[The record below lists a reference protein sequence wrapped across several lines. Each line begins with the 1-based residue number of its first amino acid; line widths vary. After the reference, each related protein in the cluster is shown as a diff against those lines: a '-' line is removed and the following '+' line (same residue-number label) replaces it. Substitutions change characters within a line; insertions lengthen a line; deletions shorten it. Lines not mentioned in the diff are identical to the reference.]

1 MSVIVADIH
10 KAVCRK
16 KQESCRVAQDGFCSA
31 GKPGSRS
38 VSMDVV
44 RSRARRSSSA
54 FTRAATDPPT
64 IVEGQLLR
72 MAPIG
77 RSDYPMPGMQ
87 PARLLHLLIPCILWV
102 LRNTR
107 HGKKHTVAL

>member
-1 MSVIVADIH
+1 MTSAARRECTAVSVVVADTH
-10 KAVCRK
+10 EPVWRN
-16 KQESCRVAQDGFCSA
+16 KQESCRLAQEGFCSA

-38 VSMDVV
+38 VSMDMV

-64 IVEGQLLR
+64 IVEGQPLR
-72 MAPIG
+72 MAATG

-87 PARLLHLLIPCILWV
+87 PVWLLHL
-102 LRNTR
+102 
-107 HGKKHTVAL
+107 A